1 MNFRVAFALIALTVG
16 SALAFLTAPFQSP
29 DEPAH
34 FLRAYQV
41 SEGKWVATFRGRW
54 GGGELPASL
63 VKVTEPF
70 QRMTFFRQRITSKAT
85 IVSTLAVPLRPD
97 VVRYESF
104 PNTALLTPVSY
115 APQAAAMALGRRAGL
130 SPLALLYAGRVGNL
144 LAFTLLGYLAIG
156 LAPVNVRALTLL
168 LVMPM
173 TLFQAGSVSA
183 DTMTNGLAA
192 LWTAMVLHHAI
203 GSERPL
209 RKRDLIGLV
218 IVASSLALAKVAY
231 VPLCLL
237 VVLIPADRFGT
248 RARRWA
254 FLGVLLATT
263 IGGLAAWSRMT
274 PGLDAAIVTRPE
286 VVPREQLKVVLG
298 HPLSFAV
305 SLWATLLRDFRFF
318 CLSFVGWLGWL
329 ETRLI
334 PSVIYTY
341 IGVLIVACWPHR
353 GERDLRPSLKWP
365 AVLLLAVAS
374 TVVLVA
380 VTQYL
385 VWTNVGAPFVE
396 GPQGRYF
403 IPIWPAA
410 LLLVRSLGSLIP
422 SRFALPVRSLWWDAA
437 VILFACLVDAYTV
450 WVVYHRYYVCIMPTL
465 EGCR

>member
-1 MNFRVAFALIALTVG
+1 MSFRLAFALMALSVG

-34 FLRAYQV
+34 FFRAYQV
-41 SEGKWVATFRGRW
+41 SEARWVATFRGRW
-54 GGGELPASL
+54 GGGDLPASL
-63 VKVTEPF
+63 VTVTEPF
-70 QRMTFFRQRITSKAT
+70 QRMTFFRQRVTSRAD
-85 IVSTLAVPLRPD
+85 IARTLAVPLRRD
-97 VVRYESF
+97 VLHYESF

-115 APQAAAMALGRRAGL
+115 LPQAAAIALGRRAGL
-130 SPLALLYAGRVGNL
+130 SPLALMYAGRLGNL
-144 LAFTLLGYLAIG
+144 LAFTVLGYLAIG
-156 LAPVNVRALTLL
+156 LAPVGVRALMLL

-173 TLFQAGSVSA
+173 TLFQAGSLSA

-192 LWTAMVLHHAI
+192 LWTAMVLHYAI

-209 RKRDLIGLV
+209 RRWDLCGLV
-218 IVASSLALAKVAY
+218 VVASALALAKVAY

-237 VVLIPADRFGT
+237 IALIPVERFGT
-248 RARRWA
+248 HARRWA
-254 FLGVLLATT
+254 FLGLLLATT
-263 IGGLAAWSRMT
+263 IGGLVAWSKMT

-305 SLWATLLRDFRFF
+305 ALWATLLRDFQFYCR
-318 CLSFVGWLGWL
+318 SFVGWLGWL
-329 ETRLI
+329 ETRLA
-334 PSVIYTY
+334 PGVIYTY
-341 IGVLIVACWPHR
+341 IGALIVACWPHR
-353 GERDLRPSLKWP
+353 GERDLRPSLTWI
-365 AVLLLAVAS
+365 AVPLLAVAS

-385 VWTNVGAPFVE
+385 VWTNVGAPYVE

-410 LLLVRSLGSLIP
+410 LLLVRTLGGLIP